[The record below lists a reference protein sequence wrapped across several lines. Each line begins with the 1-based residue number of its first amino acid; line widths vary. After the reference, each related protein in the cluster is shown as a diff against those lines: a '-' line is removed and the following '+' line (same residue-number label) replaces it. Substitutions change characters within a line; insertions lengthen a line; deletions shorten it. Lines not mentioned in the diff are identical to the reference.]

1 MAEFAW
7 YISQHD
13 IVADL
18 TGHPV
23 ILCYGVLS
31 GYVYALAADKRGI
44 SCFVCDRLTI
54 RVFKPVRTNPAE
66 GVGDLGDRGRTTSPK
81 MMPKVPKAI
90 ISSTR
95 HEGGTVHCGASAGS
109 SYFFLFSLRCFG
121 CQLGCTVAAVSA

>member
-18 TGHPV
+18 MGHPV

-54 RVFKPVRTNPAE
+54 RVFKNLFA
-66 GVGDLGDRGRTTSPK
+66 L
-81 MMPKVPKAI
+81 
-90 ISSTR
+90 TR
-95 HEGGTVHCGASAGS
+95 PRALEILEIVAGP
-109 SYFFLFSLRCFG
+109 LL
-121 CQLGCTVAAVSA
+121 QK